1 MCGKAFSM
9 STEPNQNSEQRVS
22 HQWDRLERAERAL
35 WRNSLL
41 LLVALALGFALA
53 TWDTPRSA
61 SPHAAVF
68 PIGLVILVALFG
80 FYAWSKTRQ
89 LGELRALLRQLHE
102 AASAPPTEA
111 QFEKLLHIV
120 SRSQHGYRE
129 LIDNLDH
136 AVFTLTPAGHFQVA
150 NRFLAQVFGCQFQE
164 LIGHPFEE
172 FILEP
177 ARADAERALP
187 QLLQLGTWA
196 GRIPVRLMKSREL
209 RYFDFRFQAVSA
221 HGELTSVSG
230 WARDVTSQHE
240 SEIRFTELF
249 ESLREGIFFNA
260 PDGQVLDAN
269 PALLHMLGYD
279 SKEELQRL
287 NFREI
292 YVNPSLRDTLLRE
305 LEQMGSI
312 QDREVAFRRKDGTQ
326 ISCLVSGFAI
336 RDTFG
341 RIVRVQGTLVDITE
355 RLEIENRLRQEQ
367 EFIRRLIASFPD
379 MIGVFDCDSR
389 FTYISQRVQDV
400 LGATPEEFVGEEF
413 GGRAHPEDRHRLV
426 EMFRSLTSGE
436 IPYAQVEYRAQHA
449 DGSWRMLRASA
460 GPLFDAAGKI
470 TGVVASARDVTESRQ
485 FEQQL
490 AQKEKFASMGRMMAG
505 AAHELNNPLTAI
517 LGVSDLLRERATDDA
532 TRRQVEI
539 VLQQARRAAGI
550 VQNLLAFARPAALG
564 RTTVRLDELIQRALQ
579 FQQASLRQKNI
590 TVDFQA
596 PASLPAFVGDPK
608 LLTQVFLNII
618 TNAEQAISSV
628 RDHGTLKISL
638 ESSDGNLIATFADD
652 GPGISPENAGKLFD
666 PFFTTK
672 RPGGGSGLGLT
683 ISLAV
688 AKEHGGKIE
697 VQSSPPGGA
706 TFRVVLPVP
715 AENLPQPAAPA
726 EGGRSAPALPH
737 VLSGHSALVV
747 DDEDSIREIV
757 QEGLSARGMAVEGA
771 ASAEEALAHLA
782 KNAYD
787 VVLCDF
793 NLPGLNGEQLFNHLR
808 AQANISPPR
817 FVFMTGDML
826 EPDVIASFEQ
836 RGAHLMQKPFHVAAL
851 VTLLSELLQPQPAKM
866 G

>member
-1 MCGKAFSM
+1 M
-9 STEPNQNSEQRVS
+9 STEPNQKSDQRVS
-22 HQWDRLERAERAL
+22 RDWERLERAERAL

-41 LLVALALGFALA
+41 LLLALALGLALA
-53 TWDTPRSA
+53 TWGTPRSA
-61 SPHAAVF
+61 PPHAVVLQ
-68 PIGLVILVALFG
+68 IGLVILVALFG
-80 FYAWSKTRQ
+80 FYVQSKTRQ
-89 LGELRALLRQLHE
+89 LGELRALLRELHE

-136 AVFTLTPAGHFQVA
+136 AVFTLTPTGQFQVA
-150 NRFLAQVFGCQFQE
+150 NRYLAGVLGSPFQE

-172 FILEP
+172 FIAEP
-177 ARADAERALP
+177 ARADVERAFP
-187 QLLQLGTWA
+187 QLLQLGTWT

-209 RYFDFRFQAVSA
+209 RYFDCRFQAVSA
-221 HGELTSVSG
+221 QGQLTSISG

-240 SEIRFTELF
+240 SEIRFNELF

-279 SKEELQRL
+279 SKEELQQL
-287 NFREI
+287 NFREM

-305 LEQMGSI
+305 LEQVGSI

-326 ISCLVSGFAI
+326 ISCLVSGFAV

-379 MIGVFDCDSR
+379 MIGVFDRDGR
-389 FTYISQRVQDV
+389 FTFISQRVQDV
-400 LGATPEEFVGEEF
+400 LGASPEEFVGEEF
-413 GGRAHPEDRHRLV
+413 GGRAHPEDRPRLV
-426 EMFRSLTSGE
+426 EMFRRLTSGE

-449 DGSWRMLRASA
+449 EGSWRMLRASA

-490 AQKEKFASMGRMMAG
+490 AQKEKFASMGQMMAG

-517 LGVSDLLRERATDDA
+517 LGVSDLLRERATDEA

-550 VQNLLAFARPAALG
+550 VQNLLAFARPPALG

-579 FQQASLRQKNI
+579 LQQASLRQKNI
-590 TVDFQA
+590 TVDFQP
-596 PASLPAFVGDPK
+596 PASLPTIVGDPK
-608 LLTQVFLNII
+608 LLTQVFLNLI

-628 RDHGTLKISL
+628 RDHGALKISL
-638 ESSDGNLIATFADD
+638 ECSEGNLTATFADD

-688 AKEHGGKIE
+688 AKEHGGRIE
-697 VQSSPPGGA
+697 VQSSSPGGA

-715 AENLPQPAAPA
+715 AENLSQPATSAPLT
-726 EGGRSAPALPH
+726 EGGRTAPALPH
-737 VLSGHSALVV
+737 VLRGHSALVV

-782 KNAYD
+782 KNSYD

-793 NLPGLNGEQLFNHLR
+793 NLPGLNGEQLFNQLR
-808 AQANISPPR
+808 AQANVSPPR

-826 EPDVIASFEQ
+826 EPDVIASFQ
-836 RGAHLMQKPFHVAAL
+836 KRGAHLMQKPFHVAAL

>member
-1 MCGKAFSM
+1 M

-22 HQWDRLERAERAL
+22 REWERLERAERAL

-41 LLVALALGFALA
+41 LLVALALGLALA
-53 TWDTPRSA
+53 TWNTPRSA
-61 SPHAAVF
+61 SLHAAVF
-68 PIGLVILVALFG
+68 PIGLVILVAFFS

-136 AVFTLTPAGHFQVA
+136 AVFTLTPTGHFQVA

-172 FILEP
+172 FIAEP

-187 QLLQLGTWA
+187 QLLQLGTWV

-209 RYFDFRFQAVSA
+209 RYFDCRFQAVSA

-240 SEIRFTELF
+240 SEIRFNELF

-379 MIGVFDCDSR
+379 MIGVFDRDGR

-413 GGRAHPEDRHRLV
+413 GGRAHPEDRHRLA
-426 EMFRSLTSGE
+426 EMFRRLTSGE

-470 TGVVASARDVTESRQ
+470 TGVVASARDVTESRR

-490 AQKEKFASMGRMMAG
+490 AQKEKYASMGQMMAG

-517 LGVSDLLRERATDDA
+517 LGVSDLLRERAADDA

-579 FQQASLRQKNI
+579 FQQPSLRQKNI
-590 TVDFQA
+590 AVDFQP
-596 PASLPAFVGDPK
+596 PASLPAIVGDPK

-618 TNAEQAISSV
+618 TNAEQAISGV
-628 RDHGTLKISL
+628 RDHGSLKISL
-638 ESSDGNLIATFADD
+638 EPSDGNLVATFTDD

-697 VQSSPPGGA
+697 AQSSSPGGA

-715 AENLPQPAAPA
+715 AENLPQPAASAPPA
-726 EGGRSAPALPH
+726 EGARTVPALPH
-737 VLSGHSALVV
+737 VLRGHSALVV

-771 ASAEEALAHLA
+771 ASAEEALAYLA

-787 VVLCDF
+787 IVLCDF
-793 NLPGLNGEQLFNHLR
+793 NLPGLNGEQLFNQLH
-808 AQANISPPR
+808 AQANVSPPQ

-866 G
+866 R

>member
-1 MCGKAFSM
+1 MF
-9 STEPNQNSEQRVS
+9 TEPKQNPKEPVS
-22 HQWDRLERAERAL
+22 RGWDRLQRAERAL
-35 WRNSLL
+35 WRNSLVL
-41 LLVALALGFALA
+41 LIALALGLAVASWDASRSAL
-53 TWDTPRSA
+53 PRSA
-61 SPHAAVF
+61 IL

-80 FYAWSKTRQ
+80 FYVWIKTRE
-89 LGELRALLRQLHE
+89 LGDLRALLRELHE

-120 SRSQHGYRE
+120 SRSQLGYRE

-150 NRFLAQVFGCQFQE
+150 NRYLAEVLGYPFQE

-172 FILEP
+172 FIADP

-187 QLLQLGTWA
+187 QLLELGTWA
-196 GRIPVRLMKSREL
+196 GRIPVRLMKNKEL
-209 RYFDFRFQAVSA
+209 RYFDCRFQSVSA
-221 HGELTSVSG
+221 QGQLASVSG

-240 SEIRFTELF
+240 SEIRFNELF
-249 ESLREGIFFNA
+249 ESLREGIFFNT

-269 PALLHMLGYD
+269 PALLHMLGYG
-279 SKEELQRL
+279 SKEELQQL

-292 YVNPSLRDTLLRE
+292 YVDPSQRDNLLRE
-305 LEQMGSI
+305 LEQLGSV

-326 ISCLVSGFAI
+326 ITCLASGFAI

-379 MIGVFDCDSR
+379 MIGVFDCDGR

-400 LGATPEEFVGEEF
+400 LGDAPEEFIGEEF
-413 GGRAHPEDRHRLV
+413 GGRAHPDDRPRLL
-426 EMFRSLTSGE
+426 EMFQQLMCGE
-436 IPYAQVEYRAQHA
+436 IPYAQLEYRARHA
-449 DGSWRMLRASA
+449 DSSWRMLRASA

-470 TGVVASARDVTESRQ
+470 AGVVASARDVTESRR

-490 AQKEKFASMGRMMAG
+490 AQKEKFASMGQMMAG

-517 LGVSDLLRERATDDA
+517 LGVSDLLRERAADDA

-539 VLQQARRAAGI
+539 ILQQARRAAGI
-550 VQNLLAFARPAALG
+550 VQNLLAFSHPAALG
-564 RTTVRLDELIQRALQ
+564 RSPVRLDDLIQRALQ
-579 FQQASLRQKNI
+579 FQEVSLRQKNI
-590 TVDFQA
+590 AVQFQA
-596 PASLPAFVGDPK
+596 PASLPTIVGDPK
-608 LLTQVFLNII
+608 LLTQIFLNII

-638 ESSDGNLIATFADD
+638 ECSGGNLTARFADD

-688 AKEHGGKIE
+688 AKEHGGRIE
-697 VQSSPPGGA
+697 VHSSPPGGA

-715 AENLPQPAAPA
+715 VENLPEPADRARA
-726 EGGRSAPALPH
+726 AST
-737 VLSGHSALVV
+737 LSHILRGHSALVV
-747 DDEDSIREIV
+747 DDEESIREIV
-757 QEGLSARGMAVEGA
+757 QEGLSARGMTVEGA

-782 KNAYD
+782 KIPYD

-793 NLPGLNGEQLFNHLR
+793 NLPGLNGEQLFNQLR
-808 AQANISPPR
+808 AQANASPPR

-826 EPDVIASFEQ
+826 EPDVIASFGE

-851 VTLLSELLQPQPAKM
+851 ATLLSELLQAQPAKVN
-866 G
+866 

>member
-1 MCGKAFSM
+1 M
-9 STEPNQNSEQRVS
+9 STEPNQNSDQRVS
-22 HQWDRLERAERAL
+22 RDWERLERAERAL

-41 LLVALALGFALA
+41 LLLALALGLALA
-53 TWDTPRSA
+53 TWGTPRSA
-61 SPHAAVF
+61 PPHAVVLQ
-68 PIGLVILVALFG
+68 IGLVILVALFG
-80 FYAWSKTRQ
+80 FYVQSKTRQ
-89 LGELRALLRQLHE
+89 LGELRALLRELHE

-136 AVFTLTPAGHFQVA
+136 AVFTLTPTGQFQVA
-150 NRFLAQVFGCQFQE
+150 NRYLAGVLGSPFQE

-172 FILEP
+172 FIAEP
-177 ARADAERALP
+177 ARADVERAFP
-187 QLLQLGTWA
+187 QLLQLGTWT

-209 RYFDFRFQAVSA
+209 RYFDCRFQAVSA
-221 HGELTSVSG
+221 QGQLTSISG

-240 SEIRFTELF
+240 SEIRFNELF

-279 SKEELQRL
+279 SKEELQQL
-287 NFREI
+287 NFREM

-305 LEQMGSI
+305 LEQVGSI

-326 ISCLVSGFAI
+326 ISCLVSGFAV

-379 MIGVFDCDSR
+379 MIGVFDRDGR
-389 FTYISQRVQDV
+389 FTFISQRVQDV
-400 LGATPEEFVGEEF
+400 LGASPEEFVGEEF
-413 GGRAHPEDRHRLV
+413 GGRAHPEDRPRLV
-426 EMFRSLTSGE
+426 EMFRRLTSGE

-449 DGSWRMLRASA
+449 EGSWRMLRASA

-490 AQKEKFASMGRMMAG
+490 AQKEKFASMGQMMAG

-517 LGVSDLLRERATDDA
+517 LGVSDLLRERATDEA

-550 VQNLLAFARPAALG
+550 VQNLLAFARPPVLG

-579 FQQASLRQKNI
+579 LQQASLRQKNI
-590 TVDFQA
+590 TVDFQP
-596 PASLPAFVGDPK
+596 PASLPTIVGDPK
-608 LLTQVFLNII
+608 LLTQVFLNLI

-628 RDHGTLKISL
+628 RDHGALKISL
-638 ESSDGNLIATFADD
+638 DCSEGNLTATFADD

-688 AKEHGGKIE
+688 AKEHGGRIE
-697 VQSSPPGGA
+697 VQTSSPGGA

-715 AENLPQPAAPA
+715 TENFSQPATSAPLT
-726 EGGRSAPALPH
+726 EGGRTAPALPH
-737 VLSGHSALVV
+737 VLRGHSALVV

-782 KNAYD
+782 KNSYD

-793 NLPGLNGEQLFNHLR
+793 NLPGLNGEQLFNQLR
-808 AQANISPPR
+808 AQANVSPPR

-826 EPDVIASFEQ
+826 EPDVIASFQ
-836 RGAHLMQKPFHVAAL
+836 KRGAHLMQKPFHVAAL

>member
-1 MCGKAFSM
+1 M
-9 STEPNQNSEQRVS
+9 SAEPNQNSEQRVS
-22 HQWDRLERAERAL
+22 RDWERLERAERAL
-35 WRNSLL
+35 RRNSLL
-41 LLVALALGFALA
+41 LLVALALGLALA
-53 TWDTPRSA
+53 TWETPRSA
-61 SPHAAVF
+61 PPHAVVLS
-68 PIGLVILVALFG
+68 IGLVILVALFA
-80 FYAWSKTRQ
+80 FYVWSRTRQ

-120 SRSQHGYRE
+120 SRSQHGYRD

-150 NRFLAQVFGCQFQE
+150 NRYLAQVLGRPFQE

-172 FILEP
+172 FIAEP
-177 ARADAERALP
+177 ARADVERTLP
-187 QLLQLGTWA
+187 QLLQLGAWA
-196 GRIPVRLMKSREL
+196 GRIPVRLVKSREL
-209 RYFDFRFQAVSA
+209 RYFDCRFQAASVQ
-221 HGELTSVSG
+221 GELTSVSG

-240 SEIRFTELF
+240 SEIRFNELF

-287 NFREI
+287 NFREM

-305 LEQMGSI
+305 LELMGSI

-326 ISCLVSGFAI
+326 ITCLVSGFAI

-367 EFIRRLIASFPD
+367 EFIRRLIACFPD
-379 MIGVFDCDSR
+379 MIGVFDRDGR

-413 GGRAHPEDRHRLV
+413 GGRAHPEDRPRLV
-426 EMFRSLTSGE
+426 EMFRSLASGE

-449 DGSWRMLRASA
+449 DGSWKMLRASA
-460 GPLFDAAGKI
+460 GPLVDAAGKI
-470 TGVVASARDVTESRQ
+470 TGVVASARDVTDSRR

-490 AQKEKFASMGRMMAG
+490 AQKEKFASMGQMMAG

-564 RTTVRLDELIQRALQ
+564 RTTVRVDELIQRALQ
-579 FQQASLRQKNI
+579 YQHASLQQKNI

-596 PASLPAFVGDPK
+596 PASLPTIVGDPK

-638 ESSDGNLIATFADD
+638 EPSEGNLTATFADD
-652 GPGISPENAGKLFD
+652 GPGISPENAARLFD

-697 VQSSPPGGA
+697 VHSSPPGGA

-715 AENLPQPAAPA
+715 VDNLPQPAASA
-726 EGGRSAPALPH
+726 AGARSAPAVSQ
-737 VLSGHSALVV
+737 VLRGHSALVV

-771 ASAEEALAHLA
+771 ASAEEALAHIL
-782 KNAYD
+782 KNSYD

-793 NLPGLNGEQLFNHLR
+793 NLPGLNGEQLFNQLR
-808 AQANISPPR
+808 AQANVSPPR

-826 EPDVIASFEQ
+826 EPDIIASFEQ

-851 VTLLSELLQPQPAKM
+851 VTLLSELLQPQSAKVN
-866 G
+866 

>member
-1 MCGKAFSM
+1 M
-9 STEPNQNSEQRVS
+9 SAEPNQNSEQRVS
-22 HQWDRLERAERAL
+22 RDWERLERAERAL
-35 WRNSLL
+35 RRNSLL
-41 LLVALALGFALA
+41 LLVALALGLALA
-53 TWDTPRSA
+53 TWETPRSA
-61 SPHAAVF
+61 PPHAVVLS
-68 PIGLVILVALFG
+68 IGLVILVALFA
-80 FYAWSKTRQ
+80 FYVWSRTRQ

-120 SRSQHGYRE
+120 SRSQHGYRD

-150 NRFLAQVFGCQFQE
+150 NRYLAQVLGRPFQE

-172 FILEP
+172 FIAEP
-177 ARADAERALP
+177 ARADVERTLP
-187 QLLQLGTWA
+187 ELLQLGAWA
-196 GRIPVRLMKSREL
+196 GRIPVRLVKSREL
-209 RYFDFRFQAVSA
+209 RYFDCRFQAASVQ
-221 HGELTSVSG
+221 GELTSVSG

-240 SEIRFTELF
+240 SEIRFNELF

-287 NFREI
+287 NFREM

-305 LEQMGSI
+305 LELMGSI

-326 ISCLVSGFAI
+326 ITCLVSGFAI

-367 EFIRRLIASFPD
+367 EFIRRLIACFPD
-379 MIGVFDCDSR
+379 MIGVFDRDGR

-413 GGRAHPEDRHRLV
+413 GGRAHPEDRSRLV
-426 EMFRSLTSGE
+426 EMFRRLASGE
-436 IPYAQVEYRAQHA
+436 VPYAQVEYRAQHA
-449 DGSWRMLRASA
+449 DGSWKMLRASA
-460 GPLFDAAGKI
+460 GPLVDAAGKI
-470 TGVVASARDVTESRQ
+470 TGVVASARDVTDSRR

-490 AQKEKFASMGRMMAG
+490 AQKEKFASMGQMMAG

-564 RTTVRLDELIQRALQ
+564 RTTVRVDELIQRALQ
-579 FQQASLRQKNI
+579 YQHASLQQKNI

-596 PASLPAFVGDPK
+596 PASLPTIVGDPK

-638 ESSDGNLIATFADD
+638 EPSEGNLTATFADD
-652 GPGISPENAGKLFD
+652 GPGISPENAARLFD

-697 VQSSPPGGA
+697 VHSSPPGGA

-715 AENLPQPAAPA
+715 VDNLPQPAASA
-726 EGGRSAPALPH
+726 AGARSAPAVSQ
-737 VLSGHSALVV
+737 VLRGHSALVV

-771 ASAEEALAHLA
+771 ASAEEALAHIL
-782 KNAYD
+782 KNSYD

-793 NLPGLNGEQLFNHLR
+793 NLPGLNGEQLFNQLR
-808 AQANISPPR
+808 AQANVSPPR

-826 EPDVIASFEQ
+826 EPDIIASFEQ

-851 VTLLSELLQPQPAKM
+851 VTLLSELLQPQSAKVN
-866 G
+866 

>member
-1 MCGKAFSM
+1 M
-9 STEPNQNSEQRVS
+9 STEPNQNSDQRVS
-22 HQWDRLERAERAL
+22 RDWERLERAERAL

-41 LLVALALGFALA
+41 LLLALALGLALA
-53 TWDTPRSA
+53 TWGTPRSA
-61 SPHAAVF
+61 PPHAVVLQ
-68 PIGLVILVALFG
+68 IGLVILVALFG
-80 FYAWSKTRQ
+80 FYVQSKTRQ
-89 LGELRALLRQLHE
+89 LGELRALLRELHE

-136 AVFTLTPAGHFQVA
+136 AVFTLTPTGQFQVA
-150 NRFLAQVFGCQFQE
+150 NRYLAGVLGSPFQE

-172 FILEP
+172 FIAEP
-177 ARADAERALP
+177 ARADVERAFP
-187 QLLQLGTWA
+187 QLLQLGTWT

-209 RYFDFRFQAVSA
+209 RYFDCRFQAVSA
-221 HGELTSVSG
+221 QGQLTSISG

-240 SEIRFTELF
+240 SEIRFNELF

-279 SKEELQRL
+279 SKEELQQL
-287 NFREI
+287 NFREM

-305 LEQMGSI
+305 LEQVGSI

-326 ISCLVSGFAI
+326 ISCLVSGFAV

-379 MIGVFDCDSR
+379 MIGVFDRDGR
-389 FTYISQRVQDV
+389 FTFISQRVQDV
-400 LGATPEEFVGEEF
+400 LGASPEEFVGEEF
-413 GGRAHPEDRHRLV
+413 GGRAHPEDRPRLI
-426 EMFRSLTSGE
+426 EMFRRLTSGE

-449 DGSWRMLRASA
+449 EGSWRMLRASA

-490 AQKEKFASMGRMMAG
+490 AQKEKFASMGQMMAG

-517 LGVSDLLRERATDDA
+517 LGVSDLLRERATDEA

-550 VQNLLAFARPAALG
+550 VQNLLAFARPPALG

-579 FQQASLRQKNI
+579 LQQASLRQKNI
-590 TVDFQA
+590 TVDFQP
-596 PASLPAFVGDPK
+596 PASLPTIVGDPK
-608 LLTQVFLNII
+608 LLTQVFLNLI

-628 RDHGTLKISL
+628 RDHGALKISL
-638 ESSDGNLIATFADD
+638 ECSEGNLTATFADD

-688 AKEHGGKIE
+688 AKEHGGRIE
-697 VQSSPPGGA
+697 VQTSSPGGA

-715 AENLPQPAAPA
+715 TENFSQPATSAPLT
-726 EGGRSAPALPH
+726 EGGRTAPALPH
-737 VLSGHSALVV
+737 VLRGHSALVV

-782 KNAYD
+782 KNSYD

-793 NLPGLNGEQLFNHLR
+793 NLPGLNGEQLFNQLR
-808 AQANISPPR
+808 AQANVSPPR

-826 EPDVIASFEQ
+826 EPDVIASFQ
-836 RGAHLMQKPFHVAAL
+836 KRGAHLMQKPFHVAAL